1 MVKHLAYVVLMR
13 PEKRHKTPIIERNH
27 VNSFAVEDSSNNF
40 LLTSTLQL
48 LVKQSHTDVDIGTPL
63 CVSGRPTASQEP
75 TPATSPPATSPPTPA
90 TPTNTMIAA
99 KSTETKKKMSATEL
113 KRLMKEYGPVAVSFH
128 ASVFLTTL
136 GGFFSL
142 VDYGLDVASLVKNF
156 PVIANNLPHKS
167 AGNLA
172 LAWALTTVTGPVR
185 GLMTVTLTPH
195 VAKLWWGR
203 GAKRRLTELAKDK
216 RNEESS

>member
-1 MVKHLAYVVLMR
+1 M
-13 PEKRHKTPIIERNH
+13 
-27 VNSFAVEDSSNNF
+27 
-40 LLTSTLQL
+40 
-48 LVKQSHTDVDIGTPL
+48 
-63 CVSGRPTASQEP
+63 
-75 TPATSPPATSPPTPA
+75 
-90 TPTNTMIAA
+90 TNTMPTAN
-99 KSTETKKKMSATEL
+99 STETKKKMSAEGL

-128 ASVFLTTL
+128 ATVFLTTL

-142 VDYGLDVASLVKNF
+142 VDYGLDVASLVKNV

-185 GLMTVTLTPH
+185 GVMTVTLTPR

-203 GAKRRLTELAKDK
+203 GAKRRLKELAKDK
-216 RNEESS
+216 RNEASS